1 MQANQDAAQAD
12 LIQHLRSPEFQRDGR
27 WEARFFELFLN
38 AHVSIRD
45 GAPKAGPDQMPYLFC
60 TANEEAKEPVRKV
73 LMWLSERGI
82 GLALNPGKEVP
93 DYVFTYGM
101 VWNLRERG
109 TFLSTKESLRLD
121 GVSTPT
127 PATGSEPVSKEQTAT
142 AGESPSTQFFTMEG
156 KAGFIAGPPTEAFL
170 PTYVRK
176 ILQQFFLEQALWDV
190 KTLVIS
196 PDGKNFDLCFS
207 LESLGNPP
215 GSEHAGILE
224 ALSWFVPSHYSLAI
238 VSEKGLPPFVS
249 MDPARNQA
257 LHKPSAAKPGADL
270 CQ

>member
-1 MQANQDAAQAD
+1 MEATQDSSQLA
-12 LIQHLRSPEFQRDGR
+12 LVQHLRSPEFQRDGR

-38 AHVSIRD
+38 GHVSIRD

-60 TANEEAKEPVRKV
+60 TADAEAQEPVRKV
-73 LMWLSERGI
+73 LSWLSERGI

-109 TFLSTKESLRLD
+109 TFLSSADSLRLD

-127 PATGSEPVSKEQTAT
+127 PASEVTGEGARFEQTAK
-142 AGESPSTQFFTMEG
+142 AGEAPTTQFFTMES
-156 KAGFIAGPPTEAFL
+156 KTGFIAGPPTEAFL
-170 PTYVRK
+170 PVYVRK

-196 PDGKNFDLCFS
+196 PDGKSFDLCFS
-207 LESLGNPP
+207 LESMGNPP

-224 ALSWFVPSHYSLAI
+224 ALSWFVPAHYSLAI

-249 MDPARNQA
+249 MDPARLLSNTPPPQM
-257 LHKPSAAKPGADL
+257 GADL
-270 CQ
+270 CP